1 MIAQSPNT
9 AAIVVV
15 VSDQTDAAVPG
26 AQVSIVSL
34 ETGAARHLVS
44 GADGSVTVV
53 LVKLVATGGAS
64 EVTVYGTAQGVRNDA
79 ELGTWLDARAIE
91 ETPLPGRKLSYL
103 PLLNGAFRPAK
114 GTARFSF

>member
-9 AAIVVV
+9 AAIVV

-44 GADGSVTVV
+44 GADGSVV
-53 LVKLVATGGAS
+53 
-64 EVTVYGTAQGVRNDA
+64 
-79 ELGTWLDARAIE
+79 DARAIE
-91 ETPLPGRKLSYL
+91 ETPLLGRKLSYL